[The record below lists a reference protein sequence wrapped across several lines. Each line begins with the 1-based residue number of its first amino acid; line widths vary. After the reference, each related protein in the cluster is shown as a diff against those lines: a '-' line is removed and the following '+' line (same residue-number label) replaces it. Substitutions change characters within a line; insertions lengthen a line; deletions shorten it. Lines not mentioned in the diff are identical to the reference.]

1 MAMPPPIRRPA
12 GARPGGGS
20 LQDMVIAAMRSEI
33 QEHGALLALFDE
45 QQRAI
50 LSRDAAR
57 VLALV
62 EAVQKQVDAVHGA
75 RSRRENLM
83 AQAISRSRLPRD
95 IPLLEFM
102 KRFAPTVQPLLQAL
116 VEELMRI
123 SEQVRR
129 KANQNQILLARSIEV
144 IRDLLEEL
152 SPRGAAKV
160 YENDGRVKITLS
172 GTGAAYRT

>member
-1 MAMPPPIRRPA
+1 
-12 GARPGGGS
+12 
-20 LQDMVIAAMRSEI
+20 MVITAMRSEI
-33 QEHGALLALFDE
+33 EEHGALLALFDE

-50 LSRDAAR
+50 LSRDAVR
-57 VLALV
+57 VMALV
-62 EAVQKQVDAVHGA
+62 DAVQKQVDAVQNS
-75 RSRRENLM
+75 RSRRESLM
-83 AQAISRSRLPRD
+83 AQAVSRARIPRET
-95 IPLLEFM
+95 PLMEIM
-102 KRFAPTVQPLLQAL
+102 KRFGPTVQPLLQAL

-129 KANQNQILLARSIEV
+129 KANQNQILLARSIEG

-172 GTGAAYRT
+172 GTGAAYKT

>member
-12 GARPGGGS
+12 GLRPGGGN
-20 LQDMVIAAMRSEI
+20 LQDMVIGALRSEI
-33 QEHGALLALFDE
+33 EEHGAMLALFDE

-50 LSRDAAR
+50 LGRDAAR
-57 VLALV
+57 VIALV
-62 EAVQKQVDAVHGA
+62 EAVQKQVDAVQNA
-75 RSRRENLM
+75 RSRREALM
-83 AQAISRSRLPRD
+83 AQAVSRARIAQD
-95 IPLLEFM
+95 TPLLEIM
-102 KRFAPTVQPLLQAL
+102 KRFSPAVQPLMQAL
-116 VEELMRI
+116 GEELLRI

-172 GTGAAYRT
+172 GTGAAYKT